1 MMQLP
6 KKNSSKLNF
15 AAPQW
20 AVLIFVAACL
30 ALLLWDMYDGSLSG
44 SLTAEAPVVKLPLV
58 EGRDAEKG
66 EVASVLAITEGETD
80 AIRNETDMRIDGESA
95 SFDHAAF
102 FADYRLEREQTKA
115 RELELLEQTLAN
127 KESSVAAKTT
137 AEQSR
142 IEIVETLAAEL
153 KAETILA
160 AKKFGESVVII
171 GIKQATVIV
180 DGEIDGVKA
189 AQIAEIVE
197 GVCDIGY
204 ENVIIV
210 NP

>member
-58 EGRDAEKG
+58 EGSDGEKG

-102 FADYRLEREQTKA
+102 FGFDFVHY
-115 RELELLEQTLAN
+115 
-127 KESSVAAKTT
+127 
-137 AEQSR
+137 
-142 IEIVETLAAEL
+142 
-153 KAETILA
+153 
-160 AKKFGESVVII
+160 FHGF
-171 GIKQATVIV
+171 
-180 DGEIDGVKA
+180 D
-189 AQIAEIVE
+189 
-197 GVCDIGY
+197 
-204 ENVIIV
+204 
-210 NP
+210 